1 MPWQIVEWGGGV
13 VDYLS
18 LIGSTLLAVGVTVVL
33 MRLSYQVRDRDVQR
47 RQEQEALRWR
57 KTSVK
62 DWEERSRRKVE
73 PLKSALNGEIQGC
86 E

>member
-62 DWEERSRRKVE
+62 DWEERAQREVAPIMPITKEESW
-73 PLKSALNGEIQGC
+73 
-86 E
+86 

>member
-1 MPWQIVEWGGGV
+1 MPWQVVEWGGGV

-18 LIGSTLLAVGVTVVL
+18 LVGSTLLAVGVTVVL

-57 KTSVK
+57 KTSPK
-62 DWEERSRRKVE
+62 DWEERAMREVA